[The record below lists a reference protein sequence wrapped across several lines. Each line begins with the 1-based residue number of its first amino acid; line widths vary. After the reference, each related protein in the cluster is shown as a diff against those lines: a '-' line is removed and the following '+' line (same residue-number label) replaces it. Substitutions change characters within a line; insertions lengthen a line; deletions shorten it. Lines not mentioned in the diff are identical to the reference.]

1 MTMRTERCPWC
12 GKKINPKVDRVKTPR
27 TTVGSRFT
35 DFGCCPHCNRFY
47 GQGFSVNRL
56 AVCLVLVILGL
67 ILLSMLSPKLAYCA
81 VFPVAV
87 LIFVWIRT
95 RPIRRMD
102 ERENLIPLE
111 TSILTATV
119 RPAPSQKIGKNTL
132 YFFSDD
138 FDAYD
143 SFQTVSPIF
152 IRSVNRK
159 SGEITFSF
167 LYEQPLNRAYVE
179 REGDASY
186 PIFDSEMQLT
196 AEITQIRA

>member
-1 MTMRTERCPWC
+1 MRTKRCPWC
-12 GKKINPKVDRVKTPR
+12 GKRINPKVDRVKTPR
-27 TTVGSRFT
+27 TTVGSRYT
-35 DFGCCPHCNRFY
+35 DFGRCPHCRQFY

-56 AVCLVLVILGL
+56 AVGLVLVILGL

-102 ERENLIPLE
+102 ERENPIPLE
-111 TSILTATV
+111 TPVFKATV
-119 RPAPSQKIGKNTL
+119 RPAPSRKIGKNTL
-132 YFFSDD
+132 YFFSND

-167 LYEQPLNRAYVE
+167 LYEQPLNREFVE

-186 PIFDSEMQLT
+186 PVFDSEMQLT